1 MSKICDLCKKT
12 TDNFII
18 IKHGEKPLCIE
29 CNDSIKIKKRIFNE
43 YMNSLDDITFYKTAI
58 IERSH
63 ALEHLREYELEHP
76 DCVFTKLTI
85 RDYENKKRMCKLAL
99 LQNTVKDDNII
110 RSCAEKIIE
119 CFKESQEI
127 HDELSYIDRL
137 SDGRYLNI
145 SNHNKDSIE
154 YIKDAFE
161 LPQ

>member
-1 MSKICDLCKKT
+1 MSKICYNCKKT

-18 IKHGEKPLCIE
+18 IKHDDKPLCIE
-29 CNDSIKIKKRIFNE
+29 CKEFITIKKKLFNE
-43 YMNSLDDITFYKTAI
+43 YMNSLDDIAFYKTAI

-63 ALEHLREYELEHP
+63 ALKILREYELEHP

-110 RSCAEKIIE
+110 RSCAEKIVE
-119 CFKESQEI
+119 CYKESQEI

-137 SDGRYLNI
+137 SDGRYLDI

-154 YIKDAFE
+154 YMQEEFG
-161 LPQ
+161 LP

>member
-1 MSKICDLCKKT
+1 MCKET

-18 IKHGEKPLCIE
+18 IKHDDKPLCIKCE
-29 CNDSIKIKKRIFNE
+29 QFIIIKRKLFNE

-58 IERSH
+58 LERTAS
-63 ALEHLREYELEHP
+63 LKSLREYELEHP
-76 DCVFTKLTI
+76 DCFFTKLTI

-99 LQNTVKDDNII
+99 LQITTDDDSII

-119 CFKESQEI
+119 CYKESQEI

-137 SDGRYLNI
+137 SDGKYLNI

-154 YIKDAFE
+154 YIQEEFG
-161 LPQ
+161 LP